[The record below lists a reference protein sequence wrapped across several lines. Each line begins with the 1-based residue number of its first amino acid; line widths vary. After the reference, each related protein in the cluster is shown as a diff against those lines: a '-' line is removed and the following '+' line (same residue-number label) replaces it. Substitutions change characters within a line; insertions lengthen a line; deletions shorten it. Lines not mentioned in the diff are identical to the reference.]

1 MCSHTP
7 HSLNFV
13 LVKIMTTA
21 SKTTAKKTKAELK
34 AEAEALAKQQAE
46 AEASQAPEGAEKPA
60 ETTVDAPES
69 TEGEDKTEQSGAET
83 ADSQAPVVGDE
94 PALAEGAGDT
104 TEKSTLKEGDQP
116 VSDAPVDTESTAD
129 TQAPAG
135 AEKPAETTADAP
147 ESTVVDQAEVVA
159 LGPLQLR
166 VTNFGQKTMCQ
177 VTNRTIP
184 KDGTVVIDYANPR
197 QKQLA
202 MGNFAQINK
211 FNRDRKRFKVEG

>member
-1 MCSHTP
+1 
-7 HSLNFV
+7 
-13 LVKIMTTA
+13 MTTA

-46 AEASQAPEGAEKPA
+46 AEASQTPAGAEKTA
-60 ETTVDAPES
+60 EKTADAPES
-69 TEGEDKTEQSGAET
+69 TEGEEKTEQSGAEST
-83 ADSQAPVVGDE
+83 ADGQAPAEGE
-94 PALAEGAGDT
+94 KPALAEGSGDT

-116 VSDAPVDTESTAD
+116 VSDAPVDAQSTAD
-129 TQAPAG
+129 TQAPDG

-166 VTNFGQKTMCQ
+166 VTNYGQKTMCQ

-202 MGNFAQINK
+202 MGNFAQINN

>member
-1 MCSHTP
+1 MCSHIT

-46 AEASQAPEGAEKPA
+46 AEASQATV
-60 ETTVDAPES
+60 ETTADAPES
-69 TEGEDKTEQSGAET
+69 TEGEEKTEQSGAET
-83 ADSQAPVVGDE
+83 ADGQAPVLGDE
-94 PALAEGAGDT
+94 PTLAEGAGDT
-104 TEKSTLKEGDQP
+104 TEKSTLKEGDQQ
-116 VSDAPVDTESTAD
+116 VSDAPADTESTAD

-147 ESTVVDQAEVVA
+147 ESTVVDQAEAVA

>member
-1 MCSHTP
+1 MCSHIT

-21 SKTTAKKTKAELK
+21 STTTSKKSKVAQK
-34 AEAEALAKQQAE
+34 AEAEALAKQQA
-46 AEASQAPEGAEKPA
+46 AADASQA
-60 ETTVDAPES
+60 T
-69 TEGEDKTEQSGAET
+69 
-83 ADSQAPVVGDE
+83 GD
-94 PALAEGAGDT
+94 
-104 TEKSTLKEGDQP
+104 
-116 VSDAPVDTESTAD
+116 
-129 TQAPAG
+129 

-166 VTNFGQKTMCQ
+166 VTNFGQKTVCQ